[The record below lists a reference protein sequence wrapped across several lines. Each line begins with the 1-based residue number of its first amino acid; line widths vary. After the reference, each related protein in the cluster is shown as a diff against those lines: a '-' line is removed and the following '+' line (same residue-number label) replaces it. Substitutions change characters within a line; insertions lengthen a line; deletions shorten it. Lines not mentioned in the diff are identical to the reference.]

1 MDTGDELISP
11 PSSDATPLPIEVG
24 EIVLS
29 CTQPTPTAILG
40 WIAKAAGQS
49 WFPSQH
55 AATTGTDRDA
65 LDEPLTQL
73 RIAGLVRIATWVRGI
88 GQGYTLTPEGEE
100 ALATGLGIPTSGQS
114 PEPLKSGPVLAI
126 PDDPMVLPEEQ
137 STPQLPI
144 DPRPP
149 VVVPTLLIANVLW
162 FFVGLVAAIRVPVS
176 FWTYLVTGNASISH
190 RLGSVGG
197 EDLLRGEWWRLL
209 ASCFVHGSGIHLLV
223 NLFALAMVGPLAEL
237 LWGRRRLLAIYVLSG
252 LAGSCLA
259 MAVHP
264 QHAVVGA
271 SGAIWGVLMSLV
283 VWFVVFRSELPSD
296 VVMDAARRL
305 TVAIGVNVGLS
316 FLPGISWESH
326 LGGGV
331 VGLVAAGLLNAMR
344 FGDHN
349 RQRIALG
356 LLFALPVMSIGGLMV
371 VMGRGENWTEY
382 RRQVAQEKAQQA
394 AKVASKSFDEDI
406 RPILDQLNPES
417 VAPVQRAAVM
427 QLFFHPGSRQKALLV
442 AETQAKLTEMKSQ
455 ANRAIELL
463 SSPPVGVESFDQF
476 RARAKEFAEA
486 RARSFDLLLDTLAT
500 ETIPNEAASTNWGN
514 ANRSA
519 NALWEQIRQ
528 K

>member
-1 MDTGDELISP
+1 M
-11 PSSDATPLPIEVG
+11 
-24 EIVLS
+24 LS

-88 GQGYTLTPEGEE
+88 GQGYALTPEGEE
-100 ALATGLGIPTSGQS
+100 ALATGLGIPTNGQS
-114 PEPLKSGPVLAI
+114 PEPLKSDPVLAI
-126 PDDPMVLPEEQ
+126 PDDPMVLTDEQ
-137 STPQLPI
+137 SASELPI

-162 FFVGLVAAIRVPVS
+162 FFVGLVAAIRVGHS
-176 FWTYLVTGNASISH
+176 FWTYLLSGNSSISH

-283 VWFVVFRSELPSD
+283 VWFVVFRAELPSD

-316 FLPGISWESH
+316 FLPGISWEAH

-371 VMGRGENWTEY
+371 VMGRGENWTVY
-382 RRQVAQEKAQQA
+382 RGQIAQEKAVKA
-394 AKVASKSFDEDI
+394 ASKSFDEDI
-406 RPILDQLNPES
+406 RPILNQLNPEAVS
-417 VAPVQRAAVM
+417 PVQWATGI
-427 QLFFHPGSRQKALLV
+427 QLLRPRSRRNASIV
-442 AETQAKLTEMKSQ
+442 GDMQAKLTEMKSQ
-455 ANRAIELL
+455 ANRAVELL
-463 SSPPVGVESFDQF
+463 SSPPVGVESLDQH
-476 RARAKEFAEA
+476 RAQAREFAEA
-486 RARSFDLLLDTLAT
+486 RALSFGLMLEMLAT
-500 ETIPNEAASTNWGN
+500 EPIPDSTAWTKWGN